1 MSNRESAVGNYR
13 MQFDASTSKAFQ
25 IVQTG
30 RLFQNSRSKSGDH
43 ILNETVPIT
52 RDLALAEDRRGG
64 RRHKIRVPLTVIL
77 EDREIQTYTR
87 DVSSRGV
94 YFYLTVADSAL
105 IDSNLQ
111 FLVDFPAEVATS
123 TECRIRCRGKLVRRE
138 KTSRSVTEMGIAAEI
153 LDYSL
158 LGVGLSV

>member
-1 MSNRESAVGNYR
+1 MA
-13 MQFDASTSKAFQ
+13 
-25 IVQTG
+25 
-30 RLFQNSRSKSGDH
+30 GDR
-43 ILNETVPIT
+43 ILNNAVRIT
-52 RDLALAEDRRGG
+52 RDLALAEDRRGS

-94 YFYLTVADSAL
+94 YLAVADSAM

-123 TECRIRCRGKLVRRE
+123 TECRIRCKGRLVRRE
-138 KTSRSVTEMGIAAEI
+138 MTSRNVAETGLAVEI
-153 LDYSL
+153 LEYSL
-158 LGVGLSV
+158 LGDGR

>member
-1 MSNRESAVGNYR
+1 MSNRECAVGKHR
-13 MQFDASTSKAFQ
+13 TQFGASTPKAFQ

-30 RLFQNSRSKSGDH
+30 QLFQNSRSMAGDR
-43 ILNETVPIT
+43 ILNNAVRIT
-52 RDLALAEDRRGG
+52 RDLALAEDRRGS

-94 YFYLTVADSAL
+94 YLAVADSAM

-123 TECRIRCRGKLVRRE
+123 TECRIRCRGRLVRRE
-138 KTSRSVTEMGIAAEI
+138 KTSRNVAETGLAVEI
-153 LDYSL
+153 LEYSL
-158 LGVGLSV
+158 LGDGR

>member
-1 MSNRESAVGNYR
+1 MSNRECAVGNYR
-13 MQFDASTSKAFQ
+13 TQSGASTSKAIQ
-25 IVQTG
+25 IIQTG
-30 RLFQNSRSKSGDH
+30 QLFQNSRLMGGDH
-43 ILNETVPIT
+43 VLNQTMTIT

-87 DVSSRGV
+87 DLSSRGV

-111 FLVDFPAEVATS
+111 FLVDFPAEVAAS
-123 TECRIRCRGKLVRRE
+123 TECRIRCRGRLVRRE
-138 KTSRSVTEMGIAAEI
+138 QTSRSATEMGLAAEI
-153 LDYSL
+153 LEYSL
-158 LGVGLSV
+158 LGDGR

>member
-1 MSNRESAVGNYR
+1 MSNRECAVGNNR
-13 MQFDASTSKAFQ
+13 MQSGASTSKAFQ

-30 RLFQNSRSKSGDH
+30 QLFQNSCSKAGDR
-43 ILNETVPIT
+43 ILNNTVPIT

-64 RRHKIRVPLTVIL
+64 RRHKVRVPLTVIL

-87 DVSSRGV
+87 DLSSRGV

-123 TECRIRCRGKLVRRE
+123 TECRIRCKGRLVRRE
-138 KTSRSVTEMGIAAEI
+138 MTSRNMAETGLAAEI
-153 LDYSL
+153 LEYSL
-158 LGVGLSV
+158 LGDGR